1 MNTYEGLHRADWRLL
16 ECAYNRL
23 QQTLYTSSRISDRAP
38 ADPFKSYPLMM
49 LASRSLCKKV
59 TIRHTHP
66 PLDMDPL
73 HDLRWELLAQKF
85 QKQPPLSD
93 LYVLDLLTSA
103 IVIYRAII
111 LRYFEI

>member
-1 MNTYEGLHRADWRLL
+1 MNTYEGLHRADRRLL

-73 HDLRWELLAQKF
+73 RDLRWELLAQKF

-103 IVIYRAII
+103 IVIQRAII